1 MKKTRLLTT
10 ALLALAGIGLAVT
23 PASAASVS
31 YSDGDLFLAFYA
43 TGGSGKPTDYLVKLG
58 TASTFQNA
66 SSPMTLNIGD
76 IGSDLVATYGADW
89 NTRSD
94 LYWGVFGTTYTQTV
108 GSDPANTIYMTKSES
123 SIGSIEKGFT
133 RTSSGQQGVYA
144 ADMHSVGFAYGNY
157 GYTSTVNS
165 NVGVLQSIDAQNAFE
180 DYQSTQNGIVTS
192 FTIYNNTMGNFGNL
206 TDGTALDLFR
216 MTPGNPTSNLA
227 GDYLGTFTIDDSGVV
242 TFSPVPEPGTC
253 VLIGAAAAFLLVV
266 IRRRKIQ
273 NA

>member
-1 MKKTRLLTT
+1 
-10 ALLALAGIGLAVT
+10 
-23 PASAASVS
+23 
-31 YSDGDLFLAFYA
+31 
-43 TGGSGKPTDYLVKLG
+43 
-58 TASTFQNA
+58 
-66 SSPMTLNIGD
+66 
-76 IGSDLVATYGADW
+76 
-89 NTRSD
+89 
-94 LYWGVFGTTYTQTV
+94 
-108 GSDPANTIYMTKSES
+108 
-123 SIGSIEKGFT
+123 
-133 RTSSGQQGVYA
+133 
-144 ADMHSVGFAYGNY
+144 
-157 GYTSTVNS
+157 VNS

>member
-10 ALLALAGIGLAVT
+10 ALLALAGIGLAVA

-43 TGGSGKPTDYLVKLG
+43 TSGSGKSTDYLVNLG
-58 TASTFQNA
+58 SASTFTSA
-66 SSPMTLNIGD
+66 SGSMTLNIGD
-76 IGSDLVATYGADW
+76 IGSDLVDTYGADW

-108 GSDPANTIYMTKSES
+108 GSDPANTIYMTKPES
-123 SIGSIEKGFT
+123 SIGTIETGFT
-133 RTSSGQQGVYA
+133 RTTNGQQGVYA
-144 ADMHSVGFAYGNY
+144 ADMHSVGYAYGNF

-165 NVGVLQSIDAQNAFE
+165 NVGVLQSINDQNAFE
-180 DYQSTQNGIVTS
+180 NYQSNQNGNVTS
-192 FTIYNNTMGNFGNL
+192 FTIYSNTMGNFGNL

-216 MTPGNPTSNLA
+216 MAPGDPNAGLA
-227 GDYLGTFTIDDSGVV
+227 GDTVGTFTIDDSGTV
-242 TFSPVPEPGTC
+242 TFSAVPEPGTC